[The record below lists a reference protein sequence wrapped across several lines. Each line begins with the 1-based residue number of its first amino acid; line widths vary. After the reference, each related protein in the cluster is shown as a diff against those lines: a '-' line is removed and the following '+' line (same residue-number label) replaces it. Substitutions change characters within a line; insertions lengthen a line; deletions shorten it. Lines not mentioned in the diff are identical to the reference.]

1 MSKNKRELTGEEK
14 KLWRRVASTVKS
26 RRPRAAEPDEAEESA
41 PRAPVRVTA
50 KPPTPPPAPAR
61 KAAATPPPANRS
73 GEKRVRRGK
82 LDIGASLDLHGHTQ
96 DSARAAVIRFLRLS
110 QARGDSTVIIVT
122 GVGRGGE
129 GVLKRRLPE
138 WLNERDIRPLTSG
151 YAPAHRAHGGAGA
164 FYVFI
169 KRPRES
175 IE

>member
-1 MSKNKRELTGEEK
+1 MSKNKRELSGEEK

-26 RRPRAAEPDEAEESA
+26 RRPRAAELEEADEPA
-41 PRAPVRVTA
+41 PRPSARTI
-50 KPPTPPPAPAR
+50 TRPPPPSPPRKTAPA
-61 KAAATPPPANRS
+61 PPPANRS

-82 LDIGASLDLHGHTQ
+82 LEIGASLDLHGHTQ

-110 QARGDSTVIIVT
+110 QARGDTTVIIVT

-151 YAPAHRAHGGAGA
+151 FAPAHRSHGGAGA

>member
-1 MSKNKRELTGEEK
+1 MSKSKRELSGEEK

-26 RRPRAAEPDEAEESA
+26 RRPRAAEPEEVEEPP
-41 PRAPVRVTA
+41 PRAPVRATA
-50 KPPTPPPAPAR
+50 KAPPPPAAR
-61 KAAATPPPANRS
+61 KAVATPPPANRS

-96 DSARAAVIRFLRLS
+96 DSARAAVIRFLRLA

-138 WLNERDIRPLTSG
+138 WLNERDVRPLTSG
-151 YAPAHRAHGGAGA
+151 YAPAHRSHGGAGA